1 MTLSA
6 MPDGFSPVQ
15 TQGFGGFAGPVMG
28 GRDEKGPL
36 YLFDIAAQHLN
47 GDDRLHGGMMMSLMS
62 IVLGETA
69 AAGAEAKTAGAKTR
83 ALSLNCDFVSAGA
96 GGERVEG
103 RAEITR
109 ATRTVMFISGTL
121 TVGDRV
127 LMTATG
133 VYAVK
138 AAEASE

>member
-1 MTLSA
+1 MTSSA
-6 MPDGFSPVQ
+6 MPNGFSPVQ

-28 GRDEKGPL
+28 GKEEKGPL
-36 YLFDIAAQHLN
+36 FLFDIASQHLN

-62 IVLGETA
+62 IVLGEVASTGATA
-69 AAGAEAKTAGAKTR
+69 KNADAKTR
-83 ALSLNCDFVSAGA
+83 ALSLNCDFVSAGEA
-96 GGERVEG
+96 GERVEG

-121 TVGDRV
+121 TVGERV

-138 AAEASE
+138 APAEAQ